1 MKKALRL
8 ISCEPFRIVFGAV
21 ALLFALFLDHPGAE
35 IAALIGMIGVGFPIF
50 GDAALGILR
59 RDLLDEKLLMTLASV
74 GAFLLGEYTEGIA
87 VLLFFVV
94 GEYFEHRAVR
104 ASRRSISALMD
115 ICPDRAKVLCE
126 GREEILD
133 ADEVEI
139 GDVIVISPGERIPV
153 DCRVLS
159 GSASVSLSAITGE
172 PLPISASEGVFL
184 PSGSL
189 CLDGRLTAECEAI
202 AERSSAARILELVE
216 VAQENKSREESF
228 ITKFSRIYTP
238 TVVLLAAFIGGLLP
252 LFIHLAV
259 GGSIGAL
266 GLLYRTWVHRALI
279 FLVVSC
285 PCALVISVPLSF
297 FGGIGGAASVGILFK
312 GGNRFHAIARA
323 KTVCFDKTGTLT
335 SGECR
340 ILSLLTFGDLS
351 REELLSLAASV
362 ESASSHPIARAIVA
376 EAEGELLSPEDLTEY
391 AGRGISARVGSRSVA
406 VGNASLAE
414 ALGYGAPPDS
424 YPGATLGWVDGRLA
438 GAITFFDSPRPES
451 APAVS
456 ALRRLGVS
464 RIVMLT
470 GDSAENARAVA
481 DEIGIDEV
489 YAGLLPED
497 KYAAVERLSRE
508 GASPILFVG
517 DGINDAP
524 VLTRADVGV
533 AMGGIGSDAAIEASD
548 AVITS
553 DSPLR
558 LADAIR
564 LARKTIAIAK
574 ENIIFAIT
582 VKLAILLLSALGIV
596 ESMWLAVFA
605 DVGVA
610 VLAILNAIRAVRRPR
625 LLDPKER

>member
-1 MKKALRL
+1 MKKTLSFL
-8 ISCEPFRIVFGAV
+8 SSEPPRIAFGAV
-21 ALLFALFLDHPGAE
+21 MLLLSILLRGIYAE
-35 IAALIGMIGVGFPIF
+35 LAALAGMLGVGFPILF
-50 GDAALGILR
+50 DALRGLAR

-115 ICPDRAKVLCE
+115 ICPDRARVLRDGAE
-126 GREEILD
+126 QILD

-139 GDVIVISPGERIPV
+139 GDTVVISPGDRIPV
-153 DCRVLS
+153 DCLVLS
-159 GSASVSLSAITGE
+159 GSASVSVSAITGE
-172 PLPISASEGVFL
+172 PLPISAASGVSL
-184 PSGSL
+184 PSGAL
-189 CLDGRLTAECEAI
+189 CLDGRLLARCEAT
-202 AERSSAARILELVE
+202 ADRSSAARILELVE
-216 VAQENKSREESF
+216 QAQESKSREESF
-228 ITKFSRIYTP
+228 ITRFSRIYTP
-238 TVVLLAAFIGGLLP
+238 TVVLSAVFLGGLLP
-252 LFIHLAV
+252 LILHFLSGASLA
-259 GGSIGAL
+259 
-266 GLLYRTWVHRALI
+266 LLYSRWVHRALI

-323 KTVCFDKTGTLT
+323 RTVCFDKTGTLT

-340 ILSLLTFGDLS
+340 VLSFSPIGDLPK
-351 REELLSLAASV
+351 EELLTLAASV

-376 EAEGELLSPEDLTEY
+376 EAKGELLSPEDLTEY
-391 AGRGISARVGSRSVA
+391 AGRGITALVSGRSVA
-406 VGNASLAE
+406 VGNAALAE
-414 ALGYGAPPDS
+414 TLGYGAPTLADR
-424 YPGATLGWVDGRLA
+424 GATLVWVDGRLE
-438 GAITFFDSPRPES
+438 GAIRLGDSPRPES
-451 APAVS
+451 APAIS

-470 GDSAENARAVA
+470 GDSAENARVVA
-481 DEIGIDEV
+481 DEIGIGEV
-489 YAGLLPED
+489 CAGLLPED
-497 KYAAVERLSRE
+497 KYAAVERLSQK
-508 GASPILFVG
+508 GGSPILFVG

-548 AVITS
+548 VVITS

-564 LARKTIAIAK
+564 LARKTVAIAK
-574 ENIIFAIT
+574 ENIVFAIT
-582 VKLAILLLSALGIV
+582 VKLAILLLSAFGIV

-625 LLDPKER
+625 LFDPKER